1 MADGPHS
8 RLGTSPRYTLSDF
21 DFDLP
26 RELIA
31 QAPAS
36 ERTESRLLHVDGL
49 CLADLA
55 FTDFPGLVRADD
67 LIVYN
72 DTRVI
77 NARVHARKTT
87 GGRVELLVE
96 RIIAPDTA
104 WVQLKTSHAPPSG
117 ATLVLPD
124 NASAQIVTREDR
136 FYLLRFFITG
146 PLNDWLERY
155 GEVPLPPYIERDAG
169 DTDATRY
176 QTVYAREPGAVAAP
190 TAGLHFDAAML
201 ATLDAQHVAQAFVT
215 LHIGAGTFLP
225 VATEDLTKH
234 RMHSECYRIPAE
246 TSVAI
251 AATRARGGRVLA
263 VGTTALRALE
273 SAADATGVIRTG
285 DGETTLF
292 ITPGYGFRAVDRLLT
307 NFHLPKSTLLMLAA
321 AFGGHHAVRAA
332 YAHAIR
338 AKYRFYSYGDAMLME
353 RARVPA

>member
-1 MADGPHS
+1 MADDPHPRPGAS
-8 RLGTSPRYTLSDF
+8 TRYTLADF

-36 ERTESRLLHVDGL
+36 ERTSSRLLHVDGER
-49 CLADLA
+49 LADLA
-55 FTDFPGLVRADD
+55 FTDLPRLVDADD

-77 NARVHARKTT
+77 NARVHAQKPT

-96 RIIAPDTA
+96 RIVASDEA
-104 WVQLKTSHAPPSG
+104 WVQLSASHPPQAD
-117 ATLVLPD
+117 ATLLLPGG
-124 NASAQIVTREDR
+124 AHARVVTREGR
-136 FYLLRFFITG
+136 FYLLRFATSG
-146 PLNDWLERY
+146 PLDDWLQRF
-155 GEVPLPPYIERDAG
+155 GEVPLPPYIDRNPGDA
-169 DTDATRY
+169 DAARY

-201 ATLDAQHVAQAFVT
+201 ATLRAQRVALAFVT

-225 VATEDLTKH
+225 VATEDLTQH
-234 RMHSECYRIPAE
+234 RMHSERYRIPAE
-246 TSVAI
+246 TAAAI
-251 AATRARGGRVLA
+251 AAARARGGRILA
-263 VGTTALRALE
+263 VGTTTLRALE
-273 SAADATGVIRTG
+273 SAADAAGSLRIG

-292 ITPGYGFRAVDRLLT
+292 VTPGYRFRAVDRLLT

-338 AKYRFYSYGDAMLME
+338 TTYRFYSYGDAMLLE
-353 RARVPA
+353 RAYPAA

>member
-1 MADGPHS
+1 MADNPHPRS
-8 RLGTSPRYTLSDF
+8 GAPARYTLADF

-36 ERTESRLLHVDGL
+36 ERTASRLLHVDGERL
-49 CLADLA
+49 VDLA
-55 FTDFPGLVRADD
+55 FTDLPGLVDADD

-77 NARVHARKTT
+77 NARVHAQKTT
-87 GGRVELLVE
+87 GGKVELLVE
-96 RIIAPDTA
+96 RIVAADQA
-104 WVQLKTSHAPPSG
+104 WVQLSASHPPQAD
-117 ATLVLPD
+117 ATLLLPG
-124 NASAQIVTREDR
+124 SAHARVMTREGR
-136 FYLLRFFITG
+136 FYLLRFFTAE
-146 PLNDWLERY
+146 PLDDWLQRY

-201 ATLDAQHVAQAFVT
+201 ATLRAQRVALAFVT

-225 VATEDLTKH
+225 VATEDLTQH
-234 RMHSECYRIPAE
+234 RMHSERYRIPAE
-246 TSVAI
+246 TAVAI
-251 AATRARGGRVLA
+251 AAARARGGRILA
-263 VGTTALRALE
+263 VGTTTLRALE
-273 SAADATGVIRTG
+273 SAADAAGALRTG

-292 ITPGYGFRAVDRLLT
+292 VTPGYRFRAVDRLLT

-321 AFGGHHAVRAA
+321 AFGGHPAVRAA
-332 YAHAIR
+332 YTHAIR
-338 AKYRFYSYGDAMLME
+338 ANYRFYSYGDAMLLE
-353 RARVPA
+353 RAREPA